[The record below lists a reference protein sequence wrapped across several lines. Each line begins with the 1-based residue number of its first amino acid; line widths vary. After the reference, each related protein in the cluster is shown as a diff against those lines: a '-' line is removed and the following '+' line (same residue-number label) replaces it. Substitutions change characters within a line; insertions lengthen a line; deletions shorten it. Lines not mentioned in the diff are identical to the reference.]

1 MIYDYGDNLNSFTCL
16 RLFPILTRWY
26 RAQVLALLEDGS
38 AEVFYVDYGDKE
50 TVGKERLR
58 TIPEK
63 FQQLSFQAIE
73 CQLANVTKIGMFVQ
87 LVRKDSI
94 EH

>member
-1 MIYDYGDNLNSFTCL
+1 MITEIISILSHVSDYFRSS
-16 RLFPILTRWY
+16 TRWY

-58 TIPEK
+58 AIPEK